1 MTKLMLLVFTV
12 SVSAFADVKI
22 DDKANFMAHFE
33 EKLSTKTFKDLH
45 ACDLNVTY
53 SEPVEGYEIQCFDDG
68 LGWSCF
74 SGTINNGSES
84 TKTIQSCND
93 KEQIVFSDKGTLETF
108 TVEDFKAKKGNY
120 VKGFLTKLD
129 SYIGY
134 KIKLTLLSYAPAEM
148 TIGTGTANERKIKVI
163 NVKAKADFLEKPYDV
178 YSEDI
183 ILSVSPDV
191 QGTIQILRFRM
202 GAENWVRVLNF

>member
-1 MTKLMLLVFTV
+1 MNKLMLLVFTV
-12 SVSAFADVKI
+12 SVSVFADVKI
-22 DDKANFMAHFE
+22 DDQANFMTHFE

-53 SEPVEGYEIQCFDDG
+53 SEPVEEYEVQCFDDG
-68 LGWSCF
+68 MGMSCF
-74 SGTINNGSES
+74 SGSINNGTES
-84 TKTIQSCND
+84 TKTIQSCNET
-93 KEQIVFSDKGTLETF
+93 EQIVFSDKGTIEVF
-108 TVEDFKAKKGNY
+108 TAEDFKAKKGNY
-120 VKGFLTKLD
+120 VKGFLNTLD
-129 SYIGY
+129 TFIGY

-148 TIGTGTANERKIKVI
+148 TIGVGTANERKIKVI
-163 NVKAKADFLEKPYDV
+163 NVKATADFLDLP

-202 GAENWVRVLNF
+202 GAENWVRVLDF